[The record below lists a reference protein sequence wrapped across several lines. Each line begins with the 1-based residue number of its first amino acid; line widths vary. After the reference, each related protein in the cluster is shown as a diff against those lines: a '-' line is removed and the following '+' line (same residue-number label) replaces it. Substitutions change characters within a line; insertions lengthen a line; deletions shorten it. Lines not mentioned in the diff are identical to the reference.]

1 MQDFL
6 NLANSFVN
14 MFGGSPLNR
23 LSWLRTSHHFLNI
36 AATLPQAKW
45 ILFNSGQ
52 PLVVSSPNTPNNRPQ
67 PGYLTTSDLG
77 PLLGPQP
84 YFGQGQGIGTIIPDE
99 INNVLHSPTE
109 AARHHPQSRPI
120 VFLGIHEKL
129 PNADV
134 STASPAA
141 DFSSPESATETI
153 KRLDGTL
160 YFAMD
165 VADFIQDG
173 QYTNQELLDLFGESS
188 QGRVFSWSEPR
199 VFLFGVD
206 HFTAAVFAN
215 AKSMVDWNYRHK
227 FCPGCG
233 SSTYSMWGG
242 WKISCSTL
250 LPWADNTGKRPC
262 PSG

>member
-1 MQDFL
+1 
-6 NLANSFVN
+6 
-14 MFGGSPLNR
+14 
-23 LSWLRTSHHFLNI
+23 
-36 AATLPQAKW
+36 
-45 ILFNSGQ
+45 
-52 PLVVSSPNTPNNRPQ
+52 
-67 PGYLTTSDLG
+67 
-77 PLLGPQP
+77 
-84 YFGQGQGIGTIIPDE
+84 
-99 INNVLHSPTE
+99 
-109 AARHHPQSRPI
+109 

-141 DFSSPESATETI
+141 EFSSPESATETI

-173 QYTNQELLDLFGESS
+173 QYTNQELLDLFGENS

-199 VFLFGVD
+199 VFLFGLD